1 MINARPRFC
10 SGAGS
15 SEREFDF
22 FVVAPVVYVGDI
34 FNSRG
39 GSALFVYALLFCR
52 RRCWGQKKEPAQ
64 SRLFGMEVFV
74 RAYSARFVRL
84 P

>member
-10 SGAGS
+10 SGAG
-15 SEREFDF
+15 RW
-22 FVVAPVVYVGDI
+22 
-34 FNSRG
+34 
-39 GSALFVYALLFCR
+39 LLMR
-52 RRCWGQKKEPAQ
+52 AKKEPAL

-74 RAYSARFVRL
+74 RDYSARLVRL